1 MEYVTTINS
10 LDNSSF
16 ASDDVTDATTELDY
30 EMDDPLEFSD
40 IAHLVLMYGT
50 TFLLGVVGHILVIFT
65 VAQQRPKNKHTVTN
79 IFLTSLASAD
89 LLLILICVP
98 LKVSS
103 RSRPPP
109 DHPKIEVRQ
118 THVKNS
124 HSRRENHCIFIVS

>member
-1 MEYVTTINS
+1 MEYVTTTNS

-16 ASDDVTDATTELDY
+16 ASDDVTDATTDLDY

-50 TFLLGVVGHILVIFT
+50 TFLLGVVGNILVIFT

-103 RSRPPP
+103 RSRPTLITRKSKFVK
-109 DHPKIEVRQ
+109 HMYRIHRAEGKI
-118 THVKNS
+118 
-124 HSRRENHCIFIVS
+124 IAYL